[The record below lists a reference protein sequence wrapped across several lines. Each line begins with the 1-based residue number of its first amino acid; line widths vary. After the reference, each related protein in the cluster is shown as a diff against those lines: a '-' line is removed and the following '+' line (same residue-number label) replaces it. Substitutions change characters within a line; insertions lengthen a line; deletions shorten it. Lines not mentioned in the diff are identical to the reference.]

1 MSAATPRLSA
11 DDWVRLRSVRAR
23 PVADLTAEERELCV
37 RAIAQ
42 DVARYQAIPAAKSE
56 TIHVWGAP
64 ESEWLDPTSG
74 LCTDPGAES
83 LEVVFHVN
91 ASAAGEACW
100 SCPDCG
106 LVAAVGPL
114 LVSASS

>member
-1 MSAATPRLSA
+1 MSAATPPPLTVNE
-11 DDWVRLRSVRAR
+11 WVRLRSVRAR

-42 DVARYQAIPAAKSE
+42 DVARYQAIPAAKTE

-91 ASAAGEACW
+91 AVSTGESSW
-100 SCPDCG
+100 RCPDCK
-106 LVAAVGPL
+106 VTVGPL
-114 LVSASS
+114 LQP